1 LIQFPDGISEMSA
14 PVPISQ
20 KFFGLVELGT
30 DGTVLYSRI
39 ESDGGGQSSAPEVT
53 GRNFYSEVASF
64 RNVGEFREC
73 LDCFRR
79 SSQQAASIPFTC
91 QYEDGPVRVKV
102 LLARM
107 QERSAHDV
115 TKSLLVHIR
124 KAL

>member
-1 LIQFPDGISEMSA
+1 MSA
-14 PVPISQ
+14 HVPISQ
-20 KFFGLVELGT
+20 KFFGLIELGA

-39 ESDGGGQSSAPEVT
+39 EGDCGGQYSASDVT
-53 GRNFYSEVASF
+53 GHNFFSEVASF
-64 RNVGEFREC
+64 LNVGEFREC

-79 SSQQAASIPFTC
+79 GPQQAASIPFTC

-107 QERSAHDV
+107 QDRSAHEV

>member
-1 LIQFPDGISEMSA
+1 MSA
-14 PVPISQ
+14 PVILSQ

-39 ESDGGGQSSAPEVT
+39 EGDGDGHYSASDVT
-53 GRNFYSEVASF
+53 GRNFFSEVASF
-64 RNVGEFREC
+64 LNVREFRTC
-73 LDCFRR
+73 LDCFRQ

-107 QERSAHDV
+107 QERSAHDE